1 MEKHSH
7 RHMQVLPSEP
17 ADPQGRSGSSVAG
30 SHFKGAE
37 VAEERRDLP
46 VRVSQTSQPASR
58 KNIPGGNRA
67 ENSASRG
74 TECLAERSEASRSV
88 SREMLSEA
96 KHDSAAENLIKQASP
111 VSTEEQTHPLL
122 AAMIANTTDAIV
134 AIDQAFQVLDFNPAA
149 TTMFGWTAENALEYP
164 CSEVLKCRNLN
175 GMLLCGT
182 SSCPLV
188 RVLSDKKPLVR
199 EELIIGASATQSCE
213 VAASVIPV
221 DLEHE
226 PYVVFT
232 ARDISS
238 LKALNRM
245 RANFISMVSH
255 ELRTPLN
262 SVHGFIDLL
271 MQGHMGELTEEQHT
285 YLGYAQEGVGQLISI
300 AEDILLMTRSD
311 LGQFEIKPEE
321 VNFRVLARQVV
332 SSLKP
337 QALKADVVINK
348 DIPSPSPLLY
358 VDPQRM
364 KQVLNN
370 LVTNAIKFT
379 PPGGTVT
386 IAAQAYDEHFVII
399 SVSDKGFGI
408 APEDQP
414 HVFERFYQSNH
425 RQQSK
430 LGGYGLGLPI
440 AKLIVEQHSGEIG
453 FETEVNR
460 GTTFYFTAPVYRR

>member
-1 MEKHSH
+1 MEKRSH
-7 RHMQVLPSEP
+7 MDTQIV
-17 ADPQGRSGSSVAG
+17 
-30 SHFKGAE
+30 E
-37 VAEERRDLP
+37 VAEGRRDP
-46 VRVSQTSQPASR
+46 GNRVLKTSRQTSGE
-58 KNIPGGNRA
+58 NIPEENGNHA
-67 ENSASRG
+67 ENSASPTR
-74 TECLAERSEASRSV
+74 
-88 SREMLSEA
+88 
-96 KHDSAAENLIKQASP
+96 QAQDAINQAP
-111 VSTEEQTHPLL
+111 AGEQSHPLL
-122 AAMIANTTDAIV
+122 AAMIANTSDAMI
-134 AIDQAFQVLDFNPAA
+134 AIDQDFEVLDFNPAA
-149 TTMFGWTAENALEYP
+149 NMMLGWTAENALEYR

-175 GMLLCGT
+175 SVLLCGT

-188 RVLSDKKPLVR
+188 RVLSDKKPLIR
-199 EELIIGASATQSCE
+199 EELIIGANAARSCE
-213 VAASVIPV
+213 VAVSVTPV

-232 ARDISS
+232 ARDISG
-238 LKALNRM
+238 LRVLNRM
-245 RANFISMVSH
+245 RANFVSMVSH

-262 SVHGFIDLL
+262 SVQGFIELL
-271 MQGHMGELTEEQHT
+271 MQGHMGELTQEQHT
-285 YLGYAQEGVGQLISI
+285 YLGYAQEGVRQLISI

-332 SSLKP
+332 SSLQP

-386 IAAQAYDEHFVII
+386 IAAHPLDERFVLI
-399 SVSDKGFGI
+399 SVSDTGFGI
-408 APEDQP
+408 AAEDQP

-440 AKLIVEQHSGEIG
+440 ARLIVEQHGGEIG

-460 GTTFYFTAPVYRR
+460 GTTFYFTAPMYRGK